1 MKKTSEKQRAWNII
15 WSVSEDYS
23 IIPEITAYDERGK
36 ADLYW
41 NYVIGAIYKYFDYR
55 LLDEY
60 FDTLRYDSDYLF
72 YRKLMMLGLEGCIFE
87 KDSKNRPVLAGLRH
101 ECGKRALE
109 NRDRLELFDEILAAY
124 FSRVYGYDMKVS
136 DNIKNLLDE
145 LNFDINCDT
154 RQVIDKMNQIIKK
167 YFEPDFSNEF
177 YIKRIKTKFNFF
189 GWKTPSI
196 KRSIKGSSLTFEGEE
211 NKGERRGKIFS
222 GWLKLKEK
230 SDNKEREFIQDYF
243 GISTIGESKT
253 KELEKTL
260 CDEAHEGC
268 HLHWTRRYK
277 GCRRLPPGK
286 PIPVPLP
293 K

>member
-1 MKKTSEKQRAWNII
+1 MSVRIWQRKLSSNEKNKRKTKSMEYNMECF
-15 WSVSEDYS
+15 EDYS

-189 GWKTPSI
+189 GWKTPQL
-196 KRSIKGSSLTFEGEE
+196 KGQ
-211 NKGERRGKIFS
+211 
-222 GWLKLKEK
+222 LKE
-230 SDNKEREFIQDYF
+230 
-243 GISTIGESKT
+243 
-253 KELEKTL
+253 
-260 CDEAHEGC
+260 AA
-268 HLHWTRRYK
+268 
-277 GCRRLPPGK
+277 
-286 PIPVPLP
+286 
-293 K
+293 